1 MHIHE
6 GRERERMRIHT
17 CRCLQRQEAL
27 DFLEL
32 ELQVVVSCPTWV
44 LGSTSSTTKP
54 SIQPPWINC
63 LSACLLA
70 CLLFGRQVPS
80 VEP

>member
-32 ELQVVVSCPTWV
+32 ELQVVVSCLV
-44 LGSTSSTTKP
+44 RLMRIQFKLST
-54 SIQPPWINC
+54 
-63 LSACLLA
+63 
-70 CLLFGRQVPS
+70 RS
-80 VEP
+80 VHTLND